1 MPLLSIKTNK
11 LNFDIIDSLDP
22 KVLSFLDKSMYLE
35 KSPDKP
41 LVEILVPGY
50 SKSILVP
57 YRIHSY
63 NSISAGQL
71 NISCGKTENLPDG
84 VYEITIRVCPH
95 DSIFLT
101 KYYLKTDLL
110 QYEIDNLLLS
120 ILNKQDMSDSFKKA
134 MDNVF
139 ILLESAKVHAR
150 NGNVEEA
157 IEMYKKVQ
165 KIINKLKC

>member
-11 LNFDIIDSLDP
+11 LNFDVIESLDP
-22 KVLSFLDKSMYLE
+22 KVLSFLDKSTYLE

-41 LVEILVPGY
+41 LLEILVPGY
-50 SKSILVP
+50 SKSITVP
-57 YRIHSY
+57 YRINSY
-63 NSISAGQL
+63 NTISAGQL
-71 NISCGKTENLPDG
+71 NITCGKTEILPDG

-95 DSIFLT
+95 DTIFLT

-120 ILNKQDMSDSFKKA
+120 VLNKQDMSEGFKKSI
-134 MDNVF
+134 NNIF

-157 IEMYKKVQ
+157 IEMYTKVQ
-165 KIINKLKC
+165 KIVNKLNC